1 VNTQLQLVA
10 LEDRISPAVLSVNPR
25 DPAAFHTIGSAIVA
39 ANPGDTVQV
48 YPADYAENVAINKP
62 LSLIGL
68 TNNGLEPAIVGAPVV
83 GAQQALVSVGG
94 VSGVSVQG
102 FQIKNA
108 TRSYNQTVIGILV
121 APGGCSVAIVQDVVS
136 NLRDASV
143 RLSKSAGTI
152 GIMLSPGSHDVEI
165 KNTQIDIQNAQVKGS
180 NSVGGSSY
188 GAFGIWIN
196 GAADCQVLYCYVNA
210 ADGVGIKVSGV
221 SPGTAFDNNDVEPLV
236 AGEPAMRVGL
246 EVSNN
251 AQVSGVGNEFTE
263 NHIGILAT
271 SDWVGSL
278 VLTNTVLVGND
289 AAIIDQSSTPLQVT

>member
-1 VNTQLQLVA
+1 VKTQLQLVA
-10 LEDRISPAVLSVNPR
+10 LEDRISPAVLSVNPG

-48 YPADYAENVAINKP
+48 YPANYGENVAINKP

-68 TNNGLEPAIVGAPVV
+68 TTNGREPAIVGAPVV
-83 GAQQALVSVGG
+83 GAQEALVSVGA
-94 VSGVSVQG
+94 VSGVTVQG

-121 APGGCSVAIVQDVVS
+121 APGGCSVAILQDVVS

-165 KNTQIDIQNAQVKGS
+165 KNTQIDIQNAQPKGS
-180 NSVGGSSY
+180 NSVV

-210 ADGVGIKVSGV
+210 AGGVGIKVSGA

-251 AQVSGVGNEFTE
+251 AQVLGVGNEFTD

-289 AAIIDQSSTPLQVT
+289 AAILDQSSTPLQVT